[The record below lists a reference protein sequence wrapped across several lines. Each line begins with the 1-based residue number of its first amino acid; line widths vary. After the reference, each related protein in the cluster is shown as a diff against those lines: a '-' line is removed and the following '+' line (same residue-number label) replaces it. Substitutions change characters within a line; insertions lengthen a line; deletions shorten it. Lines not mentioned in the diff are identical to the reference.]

1 MIKTSDDHLEEALT
15 EYNDKVNALEINGP
29 SDELLEAYV
38 NRSTILMLMES
49 FVSSLSDLDD
59 AIELMDNMSIKG
71 KKIDIGT
78 YAKVYEN
85 RGQLLCEDNKE
96 QMAADYAKIASKL
109 NEMKSGIRHY
119 DVKSIVVMCLGCAED
134 LIDEGF
140 PENSIPFT
148 NKILSMLSNKND
160 EWAANRLL
168 EVYNL
173 IGQSKNMMEL
183 TDEAVD
189 AFTNAIVYGEQ
200 LYDHK
205 SVDDE
210 MELVFSYVTRGDIMD
225 ELKDHESQIK
235 DHEAAIEILEV
246 LNDQRKLD
254 DVELLINLHQGI
266 ATVLMEMGRIEE
278 AEKHLLKSI
287 NHGMPEVKKTID
299 DLGLR
304 DC

>member
-1 MIKTSDDHLEEALT
+1 MIRTSDDHLEEALT

-38 NRSTILMLMES
+38 NRSTILMLMDS
-49 FVSSLSDLDD
+49 FISSLSDLDD
-59 AIELMDNMSIKG
+59 AIELMDNMFAKG

-78 YAKVYEN
+78 YVKVYEN
-85 RGQLLCEDNKE
+85 RGQLLCDDNKE
-96 QMAADYAKIASKL
+96 QMVADYAKIASKL
-109 NEMKSGIRHY
+109 NKMNSGIRHY
-119 DVKSIVVMCLGCAED
+119 DVKSIVMMCLGCAED

-140 PENSIPFT
+140 PENSTPFT
-148 NKILSMLSNKND
+148 DKVLSILSNKND
-160 EWAANRLL
+160 EWAANRFL

-173 IGQSKNMMEL
+173 IGQSKNMMEFP
-183 TDEAVD
+183 DEAVD

-200 LYDHK
+200 LYDYK

-210 MELVFSYVTRGDIMD
+210 MELVFSYVARGDIMD
-225 ELKDHESQIK
+225 ELKDHESRIK

-266 ATVLMEMGRIEE
+266 ATVQMEMGRIKE

-304 DC
+304 DH